1 LAGIFEIFW
10 ALSVTF
16 MRHFLLD
23 CFIFEQHCSSKPR
36 EALSQLLTW
45 AFLQAFWDI
54 TGIFAHIYMA
64 RFVVFLLFES
74 HFSRKLRQGLSLF
87 LSWAFLQAF
96 LRTFWGYYGHFI
108 LHFL

>member
-1 LAGIFEIFW
+1 LGIIDDIYA
-10 ALSVTF
+10 ALF
-16 MRHFLLD
+16 IGL
-23 CFIFEQHCSSKPR
+23 FIFEQHCSSKTR

-54 TGIFAHIYMA
+54 TGIFANIYVSI
-64 RFVVFLLFES
+64 FVGSFLFE
-74 HFSRKLRQGLSLF
+74 FYCSRKLRQGLSLL

-108 LHFL
+108 WQFL